1 MAKKRM
7 SKELREAAEAC
18 NRLNG
23 KDAFALL
30 DMLSQRRLLSRG
42 LVALLEGRG
51 YAVPRAL
58 AKARRSD
65 G

>member
-30 DMLSQRRLLSRG
+30 DMLSNVG
-42 LVALLEGRG
+42 FYHGDFVALLEGRG